1 MNENSTRK
9 RLRAMLLVSA
19 ASLWAFAALSADLRG
34 QAQAPGKE
42 PPLDPRIA
50 AYDKGPN
57 KIDVSKYPKDMQD
70 RYKVFS
76 AKCVKCH
83 TLARPINCE
92 FVLDDEWERYIKRMM
107 RKAGTFISEDDGKK
121 IYEFLVYDAKIR
133 KKDLYEKKLK
143 ESKPGIAP
151 SAH

>member
-1 MNENSTRK
+1 MNDNSKRK
-9 RLRAMLLVSA
+9 LLRVLLLGSA
-19 ASLWAFAALSADLRG
+19 ASIWVFAALSADLRG
-34 QAQAPGKE
+34 QT

-76 AKCVKCH
+76 VKCIKCH
-83 TLARPINCE
+83 TLARPVNCE
-92 FVLDDEWERYIKRMM
+92 FVLEDEWERYIKRMM
-107 RKAGTFISEDDGKK
+107 NKAGTFISADDGKK
-121 IYEFLVYDAKIR
+121 IYEFLVYDSKIR

-143 ESKPGIAP
+143 ESKGGIPPLAY
-151 SAH
+151 

>member
-1 MNENSTRK
+1 MNGNSTRK
-9 RLRAMLLVSA
+9 RLRVMLLVAA
-19 ASLWAFAALSADLRG
+19 ASIWAFAALSANLRG
-34 QAQAPGKE
+34 QAKE

-50 AYDKGPN
+50 AYDKGPA

-76 AKCVKCH
+76 VKCVKCH
-83 TLARPINCE
+83 KLSRPVNCE

-107 RKAGTFISEDDGKK
+107 RKAGTFISDDDGKK

-143 ESKPGIAP
+143 EIKGDIEPLAR
-151 SAH
+151 